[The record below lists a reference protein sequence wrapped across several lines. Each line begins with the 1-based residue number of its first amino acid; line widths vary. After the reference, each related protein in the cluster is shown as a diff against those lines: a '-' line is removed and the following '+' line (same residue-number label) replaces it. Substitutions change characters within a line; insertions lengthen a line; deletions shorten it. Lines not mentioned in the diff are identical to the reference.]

1 MFALGVL
8 MMSYVRL
15 WNPVVKNEF
24 LAIVAIG
31 NIELMGTPHTY
42 ARVGETNNRQ
52 DGRPFVASRRTL
64 EAPHAR
70 DAISDGGGVTGNF
83 VSRGGTSKEFPK
95 VCYFITLLVRRAD
108 ESSILEAGNMYDIVL
123 YCALVASPDRDV
135 RGRIE
140 KCHLVRRLTP
150 RQNQFLRVTRVERI
164 MITTSYRAMI
174 PSRRF
179 VCRRIWTNAGPI
191 ALRVLSRN
199 PRPYENAVK
208 T

>member
-1 MFALGVL
+1 MKSGKKRI
-8 MMSYVRL
+8 SRDRGDWKYRT
-15 WNPVVKNEF
+15 NGYP
-24 LAIVAIG
+24 
-31 NIELMGTPHTY
+31 PHIR
-42 ARVGETNNRQ
+42 ARRGDEPNRQ

-108 ESSILEAGNMYDIVL
+108 ESSILEAGSNMYDIVL
-123 YCALVASPDRDV
+123 YCALVASPDREV

-164 MITTSYRAMI
+164 MITTS
-174 PSRRF
+174 
-179 VCRRIWTNAGPI
+179 
-191 ALRVLSRN
+191 
-199 PRPYENAVK
+199 
-208 T
+208 